1 MFILWFNLNVTPGH
15 DIAQIRV
22 TDEDRAKF
30 WKDILECR
38 RALAVDH
45 KMLQEP
51 PDTGNFLTTT
61 LRRYNKARLE
71 RLNKAREEKDFEK
84 IFKQSFW
91 SYSKSPLKLPL
102 TVLEGE
108 PGGEMEETALKL
120 FYTILQHAGE
130 SSNQPLFVKLVCYS
144 GV

>member
-1 MFILWFNLNVTPGH
+1 MSDEERTKLWQ
-15 DIAQIRV
+15 A
-22 TDEDRAKF
+22 
-30 WKDILECR
+30 ILECR
-38 RALAVDH
+38 KALAVDH

-51 PDTGNFLTTT
+51 PETGNFLTTT

-108 PGGEMEETALKL
+108 PGGEMEETSLKL
-120 FYTILQHAGE
+120 FYTILQHAG
-130 SSNQPLFVKLVCYS
+130 
-144 GV
+144 

>member
-1 MFILWFNLNVTPGH
+1 
-15 DIAQIRV
+15 
-22 TDEDRAKF
+22 
-30 WKDILECR
+30 
-38 RALAVDH
+38 
-45 KMLQEP
+45 MLQEP
-51 PDTGNFLTTT
+51 PETGNFLTTT

-84 IFKQSFW
+84 IYKQSFW

-130 SSNQPLFVKLVCYS
+130 LTSNLLSLTVRFQYDIVSKSRDMLES
-144 GV
+144 

>member
-1 MFILWFNLNVTPGH
+1 MINCVCFQHLLP
-15 DIAQIRV
+15 DISQIRV
-22 TDEDRAKF
+22 TDEERAKL
-30 WKDILECR
+30 WQDILGCR
-38 RALAVDH
+38 KALAVDH

-51 PDTGNFLTTT
+51 PETGNFLTTT

-71 RLNKAREEKDFEK
+71 RINKAREEKDFEK

-130 SSNQPLFVKLVCYS
+130 
-144 GV
+144 